1 MGPTVPGLCVNFAG
15 MDGHPARNPA
25 PRSLRRAV
33 GTALALV
40 ALGGGLAACS
50 DDEVPVASEDAYA
63 ESIVAACDRQMP
75 TLLEAWDDLRDSPF
89 SDAELRAFYISE
101 MVPRQRSIL
110 RSVSSAGLP
119 NVQEVHEGINDAAI
133 ALQEIEDDAAAL
145 IDRRRDGTFLEDENP
160 WINLSAALDSAG
172 IECAMEPNNWEP

>member
-1 MGPTVPGLCVNFAG
+1 
-15 MDGHPARNPA
+15 
-25 PRSLRRAV
+25 V

-40 ALGGGLAACS
+40 ALGGGMAACS

-63 ESIVAACDRQMP
+63 ESIVAACERQMP
-75 TLLEAWDDLRDSPF
+75 PLLEEWEDLRDSPF

-110 RSVSSAGLP
+110 RSVRSDGLP
-119 NVQEVHEGINDAAI
+119 NVQEVHEGFNNAAI
-133 ALQEIEDDAAAL
+133 ALQEIEDDTAAL

-160 WINLSAALDSAG
+160 WINLNAALDSAG

>member
-15 MDGHPARNPA
+15 MDGHPARNPVL
-25 PRSLRRAV
+25 RSLRRAAAS
-33 GTALALV
+33 TFALV
-40 ALGGGLAACS
+40 ALCGGLAACS

-75 TLLEAWDDLRDSPF
+75 SLLEEWDDLRDSPF

-110 RSVSSAGLP
+110 RSVRSAGLP
-119 NVQEVHEGINDAAI
+119 NAPEAHEGINDAAL
-133 ALQEIEDDAAAL
+133 ALQEIEEDTAAL